1 MSTMPP
7 RLNAKLKPFWRTR
20 ARNRVLYGGRS
31 SSKSWDAAGIAV
43 QFARMATLRILCT
56 RQFQNKIT
64 ESVYTLLKIQIE
76 RFGVQHEF
84 DITKNSIKHKVTG
97 SEFLFYGLWR
107 HIDEVKSLE
116 GIDIC
121 WIEEAHNLTPSQW
134 EILEP
139 TVRKQ
144 GSQFWI
150 IFNPRY
156 ADDFVYKRFVR
167 SPPPNTVTQLINY
180 PDNPF
185 LSDTILAVINAAK
198 DEDPEEFEHIYLGI
212 PRESNDRVVVKRSWI
227 MAAIDAHKTVKP
239 KSGTWRGNITVGY
252 DVADDGSDTNATTGM
267 DGSVAVD
274 LDEWKADTDE
284 LTKSTKR
291 TLATAKRLGAHSIG
305 YDSIG
310 VGAGTGSTLNELKWR
325 KHFKFNAGGGVAD
338 PEKRYARADKVK
350 NKDYFSNIKAQA
362 WWSVADR
369 LRNTYLAVTKPNE
382 YQFDAAEM
390 ISISSECDSR
400 LLDKLIDELATPLR
414 DFDKA
419 GKVMVESKKDLAKRD
434 VLSPNIADSFIIA
447 NSRGILARRSTRE
460 KL

>member
-1 MSTMPP
+1 MTTMPP
-7 RLNAKLKPFWRTR
+7 RLNPKLKKFWRTR
-20 ARNRVLYGGRS
+20 ARNRVLYGGRA

-43 QFARMATLRILCT
+43 QFARMARIRVLCT

-64 ESVYTLLKIQIE
+64 ESVYQLLKIQIE
-76 RFGVQHEF
+76 RFGLLHEF
-84 DITKNSIKHKVTG
+84 EITNNTIRHKLTG
-97 SEFLFYGLWR
+97 SEFMFYGLWR
-107 HIDEVKSLE
+107 HIDEIKSLE

-121 WIEEAHNLTPSQW
+121 WIEEAHNLTEAQW

-150 IFNPRY
+150 VFNPRF

-167 SPPPNTVTQLINY
+167 NPPPNTVKQLINY
-180 PDNPF
+180 TDNPF
-185 LSDTILAVINAAK
+185 LSGTMLAVIDAAH
-198 DEDPEEFEHIYLGI
+198 DEDPEEFEHVYLGI
-212 PRESNDRVVVKRSWI
+212 PRESNDRVVIKRSWI
-227 MAAIDAHKTVKP
+227 MAAVDAHKTVKP
-239 KSGTWRGNITVGY
+239 LSGSWVGNITLGY
-252 DVADDGSDTNATTGM
+252 DVADDGNDKNATTAM
-267 DGSVAVD
+267 DGSVAIH
-274 LDEWKADTDE
+274 LDQWKADTDE
-284 LTKSTKR
+284 LMKSSKR
-291 TLATAKRLGAHSIG
+291 VHSLAKELGAHQIG

-310 VGAGTGSTLNELKWR
+310 VGAGTGSHLNESGWR

-338 PEKRYARADKVK
+338 PDKRYARADKVK
-350 NKDYFSNIKAQA
+350 NKDYFSNIKAQT

-369 LRNTYLAVTKPNE
+369 LRNTYLAVTKPDE

-390 ISISSECDSR
+390 ISISSECDSK
-400 LLDKLIDELATPLR
+400 LLDTLIDELATPLR

-434 VLSPNIADSFIIA
+434 VKSPNLADSFVIA